1 VAHRSASLSERPVD
15 VPKNC
20 PVSTGQPIAV
30 RSGPWTAGAI
40 ATFLD
45 ASVIPIRLATSGTK
59 FPLVQS
65 LWFLHEA
72 DVLWCCTQAQSVLA
86 ARLRADGRCG
96 FEVSGDDPPYR
107 GVRGTGHATLDE
119 SSAGTMLPR
128 LIARYVGAGQ
138 SPLADWLLSRIDS
151 EVAVRIDGLTVTS
164 WDYSARM

>member
-1 VAHRSASLSERPVD
+1 MSP
-15 VPKNC
+15 
-20 PVSTGQPIAV
+20 GQPIAV
-30 RSGPWTAGAI
+30 RSGPWTADAI

-45 ASVIPIRLATSGTK
+45 ASVIPIRLATSGMH

-72 DVLWCCTQAQSVLA
+72 NALWCCTQAESVLA
-86 ARLRADGRCG
+86 LRLRAEGPCG

-107 GVRGTGHATLDE
+107 GVRGTGYATLDE
-119 SSAGTMLPR
+119 SSAATMLPR
-128 LIARYVGAGQ
+128 LIARYVGTGQ
-138 SPLADWLLSRIDS
+138 SPLADWLLSRIES